1 MCSVVFEVYKP
12 NDMGGMITESP
23 ECIPYEDLDKM
34 YQAGYRFKLNG
45 RAVGKNDI
53 KNKVDAV
60 LHTGTNVS
68 SNSHKVSKCFILC
81 IDNGVEY
88 PTQSAAARDLGIDPA
103 QVSDSIKT
111 GRPRS
116 GYTFKK
122 VFEE

>member
-1 MCSVVFEVYKP
+1 MCSIVFEVYKP
-12 NDMGGMITESP
+12 NDMGGMVTESP

-53 KNKVDAV
+53 KNKVNAV

-81 IDNGVEY
+81 VDNGVEY
-88 PTQSAAARDLGIDPA
+88 LTQSAAARDLGIDPA

>member
-1 MCSVVFEVYKP
+1 MCSIVFEVYKP
-12 NDMGGMITESP
+12 SDMGGMITESP
-23 ECIPYEDLDKM
+23 ECIPYEELDKM

-53 KNKVDAV
+53 KNKVNAV
-60 LHTGTNVS
+60 LHTGTTVS
-68 SNSHKVSKCFILC
+68 SNSHKAGKCFILC
-81 IDNGVEY
+81 VDNGVEY

-122 VFEE
+122 VVEE

>member
-1 MCSVVFEVYKP
+1 MCSIVFEVYKP

-23 ECIPYEDLDKM
+23 ECIPYENLDKM

-53 KNKVDAV
+53 KNKVNAV

-81 IDNGVEY
+81 VDNGVEY

>member
-1 MCSVVFEVYKP
+1 MCKITFEVYKP
-12 NDMGGMITESP
+12 NDMGGMTTESP
-23 ECIPYEDLDKM
+23 ECIPYEDIDKL
-34 YQAGYRFKLNG
+34 YQAGYRFRLNG
-45 RAVGKNDI
+45 KAVGKNDI
-53 KNKVDAV
+53 KTKVNAI
-60 LHTGTNVS
+60 LHSSTTIS
-68 SNSHKVSKCFILC
+68 SNSHNGSRCFILC
-81 IDNGVEY
+81 VDSGIEY

>member
-81 IDNGVEY
+81 VDNGVEY

>member
-1 MCSVVFEVYKP
+1 MCSIVFEVYKP

-53 KNKVDAV
+53 KNKVNAV
-60 LHTGTNVS
+60 LHISTNVS

-81 IDNGVEY
+81 VDNGVEY

>member
-45 RAVGKNDI
+45 RAVGKNEI

>member
-1 MCSVVFEVYKP
+1 MCSIVFEVYKP

-23 ECIPYEDLDKM
+23 ECIPYNDLDKM

-45 RAVGKNDI
+45 RAVGKSDI
-53 KNKVDAV
+53 KNKVNAV
-60 LHTGTNVS
+60 LHTSTNVS

-81 IDNGVEY
+81 VDNGVEY

>member
-23 ECIPYEDLDKM
+23 ECIPYNDLDKM

-68 SNSHKVSKCFILC
+68 SNSHEVSKCFILC
-81 IDNGVEY
+81 VDNGVEY

>member
-1 MCSVVFEVYKP
+1 MCSIVFEVYKP

-53 KNKVDAV
+53 KNKVNAV

-68 SNSHKVSKCFILC
+68 SNSHKAGKCFILC
-81 IDNGVEY
+81 VDNGVEY

-122 VFEE
+122 VVEE

>member
-1 MCSVVFEVYKP
+1 MCSIVFEVYKP

-53 KNKVDAV
+53 KNKVNAV

-81 IDNGVEY
+81 VDNGVEY

-111 GRPRS
+111 GRSRS

>member
-1 MCSVVFEVYKP
+1 MCSIVFEVYKP

-45 RAVGKNDI
+45 KAVGKNDI
-53 KNKVDAV
+53 KNKVNAV
-60 LHTGTNVS
+60 LHISTNVS

-81 IDNGVEY
+81 VDNGVEY

>member
-1 MCSVVFEVYKP
+1 MCNIVFEVYKP
-12 NDMGGMITESP
+12 NGTSGMITESP
-23 ECIPYEDLDKM
+23 ECIPYEDIDKM

-45 RAVGKNDI
+45 KTVGKNDI
-53 KNKVDAV
+53 KTKVDAI
-60 LHTGTNVS
+60 LHSSTNVS
-68 SNSHKVSKCFILC
+68 SKSHKDSRCFILC
-81 IDNGVEY
+81 IDTGIEY
-88 PTQSAAARDLGIDPA
+88 PTQSAAARDLRIDPA

>member
-1 MCSVVFEVYKP
+1 MCNIVFEVYKP
-12 NDMGGMITESP
+12 NGTSGMITESP
-23 ECIPYEDLDKM
+23 ECIPYEDIDKM

-45 RAVGKNDI
+45 RTVGKNDI
-53 KNKVDAV
+53 KTKVDAI
-60 LHTGTNVS
+60 LHSSTNVS
-68 SNSHKVSKCFILC
+68 SKSHKDSRCFILC
-81 IDNGVEY
+81 VDTGIEY

>member
-23 ECIPYEDLDKM
+23 ECIPYNDLDKM

-81 IDNGVEY
+81 VDNGVEY

>member
-1 MCSVVFEVYKP
+1 MCSIVFEVYKP

-23 ECIPYEDLDKM
+23 ECIPYEDLGKM

-53 KNKVDAV
+53 KNKVYAV
-60 LHTGTNVS
+60 LHTSTTVS

>member
-1 MCSVVFEVYKP
+1 MCSIVFEVYKP

-53 KNKVDAV
+53 KNKVNVV
-60 LHTGTNVS
+60 LHTSTNVS
-68 SNSHKVSKCFILC
+68 SNSHKVSKCFVLC
-81 IDNGVEY
+81 VDNGVEY

>member
-1 MCSVVFEVYKP
+1 MCSIVFEVYKP

-23 ECIPYEDLDKM
+23 ECIPYNDLDKM

-53 KNKVDAV
+53 KNKVNTV

-81 IDNGVEY
+81 VDNGVEY

>member
-1 MCSVVFEVYKP
+1 MCSIVFEVYKP
-12 NDMGGMITESP
+12 SDMGGMITESP
-23 ECIPYEDLDKM
+23 ECIPYEELDKM

-53 KNKVDAV
+53 KNKVNAV

-81 IDNGVEY
+81 VDNGVEY

>member
-1 MCSVVFEVYKP
+1 MCSIVFEVYKP

-53 KNKVDAV
+53 KNKVNAV

-81 IDNGVEY
+81 VDNGVEY

>member
-1 MCSVVFEVYKP
+1 MCSIVFEVYKP

-53 KNKVDAV
+53 KNKVNAV

-81 IDNGVEY
+81 VDNGVEY
-88 PTQSAAARDLGIDPA
+88 PTQSAAARDLGIDLA

>member
-1 MCSVVFEVYKP
+1 MCSIVFEVYKP
-12 NDMGGMITESP
+12 NDIGGMITESP

-45 RAVGKNDI
+45 RAVSKNDI
-53 KNKVDAV
+53 KNRVNA
-60 LHTGTNVS
+60 LLRTGTNVS
-68 SNSHKVSKCFILC
+68 SNSHKVSNCFILC
-81 IDNGVEY
+81 VDNGVEY
-88 PTQSAAARDLGIDPA
+88 PTQSAAAKDLGIDPA

-122 VFEE
+122 VIK

>member
-1 MCSVVFEVYKP
+1 MCSIVFEVYKP
-12 NDMGGMITESP
+12 NDIGGMITESL

-53 KNKVDAV
+53 KNKVNAV
-60 LHTGTNVS
+60 LHTSTNVS

-81 IDNGVEY
+81 VDNGVEY

>member
-1 MCSVVFEVYKP
+1 MCSIVFEVYKP

-53 KNKVDAV
+53 KNKVNAV

-81 IDNGVEY
+81 VDNGVEY

-111 GRPRS
+111 GRLRS